1 MKSIIISVLFFFL
14 AKKKPTAN
22 LVPVRQKHQEPLCS
36 SSLQVTFLV
45 LHDIK
50 QRIKHSSIESERK
63 AISTTADCQT
73 QHLGVAG

>member
-1 MKSIIISVLFFFL
+1 MKSITISVLFFFL
-14 AKKKPTAN
+14 AKKKTAN

-50 QRIKHSSIESERK
+50 QRIKQSSIESERK